1 MLGKEE
7 VTSGLFKSPY
17 GVLLFAEWN
26 SNDLVSDPG
35 LAFTLAQHLCR
46 SRCGLYF
53 SVKNKSST
61 PEPVH
66 SGKGGV
72 VAGVDLSLRAKV
84 HGSGFLYLY
93 GQDRECNQEL
103 GPQRLIP
110 SDTPLLAR
118 VHVLKFPQL
127 PQTHLAGN

>member
-7 VTSGLFKSPY
+7 VTSGLFNSPY

-35 LAFTLAQHLCR
+35 LAFTLARHLCR
-46 SRCGLYF
+46 SCCGVYS
-53 SVKNKSST
+53 SVKTMSST

-72 VAGVDLSLRAKV
+72 VTGVALSLRARGPK
-84 HGSGFLYLY
+84 SGFLYLY
-93 GQDRECNQEL
+93 GQDRECSHSL
-103 GPQRLIP
+103 SSQRLIP

-118 VHVLKFPQL
+118 AHVLKFPHP
-127 PQTHLAGN
+127 PQTHSDGN